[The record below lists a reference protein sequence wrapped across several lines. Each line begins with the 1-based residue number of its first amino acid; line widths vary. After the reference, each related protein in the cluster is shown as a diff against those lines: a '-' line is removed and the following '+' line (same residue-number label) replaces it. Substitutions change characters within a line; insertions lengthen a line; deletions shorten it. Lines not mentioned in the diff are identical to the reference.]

1 MLDSSLAAPAQQ
13 RRLIAIHAHPDD
25 ETTSNGFTLPKYAAQ
40 GAHVTL
46 VTSNL
51 GEEGEIVV
59 PEFSQLGAAEA
70 NALGGFRYWELQA
83 ACAAL
88 GVSEHAFIG
97 GPGRYRDS
105 GMMGEPT
112 NDNPRCFWQANL
124 DEAAAYVVQMIR
136 RNRPQVM
143 LTYNENGGYGHPDHI
158 QAHRVAVRARE
169 LAADPTF
176 APDLG
181 AAWQIAK
188 LYYGVIPRSAIAR
201 GLEHLRAAGEDNL
214 FGITDAKDAPF
225 ATDDELVSA
234 QISGSGYGEARLAA
248 MRAHR
253 TQIST
258 DNPFFKF
265 MSQIDDGEAWDYYQL
280 ADGSPGPTDPVT
292 GREHDL
298 FAGIDNN

>member
-1 MLDSSLAAPAQQ
+1 MLDSSLDPLAYR
-13 RRLIAIHAHPDD
+13 RRLIAVHAHPDD
-25 ETTSNGFTLPKYAAQ
+25 ETTSNGFTLPRYSAE

-51 GEEGEIVV
+51 GEEGEVLV
-59 PEFSQLGAAEA
+59 PELSQLAAAEA

-105 GMMGEPT
+105 GMMGEPS
-112 NDNPRCFWQANL
+112 NDNPRCFWQADL
-124 DEAAAYVVQMIR
+124 DEAAAHVVKIIR

-169 LAADPTF
+169 LAADQAF
-176 APDLG
+176 QPDLG
-181 AAWQIAK
+181 DAWQIAK
-188 LYYGVIPRSAIAR
+188 LYYGVIPRSMIAR
-201 GLEHLRAAGEDNL
+201 GIEMLRAAGEDNL
-214 FGITDAKDAPF
+214 FGITDASEAPF

-234 QISGSGYGEARLAA
+234 QISGAGYRDPRLAA

-265 MSQIDDGEAWDYYQL
+265 MTQIDDDDAWDFYQL
-280 ADGSPGPTDPVT
+280 AGGIAGPADAGT

-298 FAGIDNN
+298 FAGIDGA